1 MALGRR
7 VFVVG
12 ARTLIQGMFEHVLIA
27 TDGSDCGMRAA
38 RAGVELAATY
48 DATATVV
55 VAAAGELSEADAAS
69 VVEDVAEV
77 GASSRVTVQTRVAT
91 QKPRVAILEAADDVD
106 ADVIAMGRHG
116 HTNLEERFLGSVTE
130 RVLRATDRPVL
141 TVTGQGSG
149 LGEYEDVLV
158 TSDGSDAARR
168 AVRPGVSLAST
179 YDAVL
184 HVLSVVDVAFEAG
197 PFNAGGVDEAYVDRL
212 VADAERE
219 LDVFAAACE
228 ERSRDDAIDIEQ
240 AVRTGAPS
248 AEIAAYVEDAGVD
261 LVAMASTGEGSLAGQ
276 LLGSTAG
283 RVLRSVDVPVLVV
296 PGRN

>member
-1 MALGRR
+1 
-7 VFVVG
+7 
-12 ARTLIQGMFEHVLIA
+12 MFEHVLIA

-48 DATATVV
+48 DATVTVV
-55 VAAAGELSEADAAS
+55 VAAASELSEADAES
-69 VVEDVAEV
+69 VVEDVAEI

-91 QKPRVAILEAADDVD
+91 QQPRAAIVETAEDVD

-130 RVLRATDRPVL
+130 RVLRATDRAVL
-141 TVTGQGSG
+141 TVPGQGSG

-158 TSDGSDAARR
+158 TSDGSDAARA
-168 AVRPGVSLAST
+168 AVRPGVNLAST
-179 YDAVL
+179 YGAVL
-184 HVLSVVDVAFEAG
+184 HLLSVVDVAFEAG
-197 PFNAGGVDEAYVDRL
+197 PFNAGGVDDAYVDRL

-228 ERSRDDAIDIEQ
+228 ESARDAPVDIEQ
-240 AVRTGAPS
+240 AVRTGTPS
-248 AEIAAYVEDAGVD
+248 AEVAAYVEDAGVD

-276 LLGSTAG
+276 LLGSTTD
-283 RVLRSVDVPVLVV
+283 RVLRTVDAPVLVV
-296 PGRN
+296 PGDA